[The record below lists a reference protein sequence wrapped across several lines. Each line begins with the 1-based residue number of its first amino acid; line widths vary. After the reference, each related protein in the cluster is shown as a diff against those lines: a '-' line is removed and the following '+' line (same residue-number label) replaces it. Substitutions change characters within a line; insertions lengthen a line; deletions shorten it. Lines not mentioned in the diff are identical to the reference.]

1 MPTDLDCF
9 DRSCR
14 VVEPVFL
21 RPVPRRE
28 ISWWILSFPSVRPA
42 SFRQCRRSPDHGRR
56 QSCLSRDPA
65 CYDPTAHRRSCVRR
79 VLYAEISRRTNAMRL
94 VLRAT
99 LIAAMMRTPQVFN
112 NIKRCVQNFRYER
125 MYEETAA
132 FRGRRWDRSWT
143 HAEGVSCHVRCRPS
157 RIYTHS
163 GRLAGVLCRAQS
175 TKHGSSQ
182 KRNSVVLSRTC
193 RSAAENQTL
202 GIA

>member
-1 MPTDLDCF
+1 LP
-9 DRSCR
+9 
-14 VVEPVFL
+14 
-21 RPVPRRE
+21 
-28 ISWWILSFPSVRPA
+28 
-42 SFRQCRRSPDHGRR
+42 CRRACFLTACPAPRNRVGGPCRFIRLDRLLFGNAAGRR
-56 QSCLSRDPA
+56 ITGRRKSCLSRDPA

-79 VLYAEISRRTNAMRL
+79 VLYAEISRRTDAMRL

-143 HAEGVSCHVRCRPS
+143 HAEGVSCHVRCRRS